1 MIRVASREAVSGTLE
16 ASPVDRRSARVLSR
30 FGEADRPAAFWVTL
44 WLVVAAA
51 EFGAL
56 VPVIWSHG
64 EPVDAWQV
72 VFRLIGGS
80 FAACGLI
87 AWHRRPDS
95 RSGLLMTATGFGFL
109 TSPLLAQIEAG
120 SAQTAAIVTSDLWA
134 IPFSALMLTFLTGGR
149 LVSSIDRWAVASFVL
164 PLIVLQVVWLLF
176 LEEDGNILLAF
187 PDAQIAGGVDKAQRA
202 LSGVACAFTIALI
215 ALQWH
220 AASRPRRRALL
231 PSVAGAV
238 ALALFAA
245 LVTNDL
251 VTGARSDVLLWLAVT
266 SLVAVPV
273 AFLAGLLRSRL
284 ARGGLTDLFRELR
297 MMRGPAL
304 QGALAKT
311 LGDPDLVVA
320 YRIPGQA
327 AYVRS
332 DGAPVT
338 MPRHGEHRRIV
349 PVEHNGREI
358 AALVYDASLDD
369 DPELVEAVSAA
380 AAIAL
385 ENEHL
390 QAEAEERLSELRAS
404 RERLVAAG
412 DAERRRLERDLHDG
426 AQQRLVAIAMQLRF
440 LQGRIRDDPSTAEQL
455 AGTASDELA
464 KSLAELRELAR
475 GIHPAVLDHG
485 LDAALE
491 SLASRSPVPATVHY
505 ETAEPFP
512 APVELAG
519 YFIASEALTNVAK
532 YARATSASI
541 RVTRHGG
548 RAVIEIADDG
558 VGGADATRGSGLR
571 GLTDRVEALD
581 GTLRVV
587 SPAGGGTVVVAELPC
602 GS

>member
-1 MIRVASREAVSGTLE
+1 
-16 ASPVDRRSARVLSR
+16 
-30 FGEADRPAAFWVTL
+30 
-44 WLVVAAA
+44 
-51 EFGAL
+51 
-56 VPVIWSHG
+56 
-64 EPVDAWQV
+64 
-72 VFRLIGGS
+72 
-80 FAACGLI
+80 
-87 AWHRRPDS
+87 
-95 RSGLLMTATGFGFL
+95 
-109 TSPLLAQIEAG
+109 
-120 SAQTAAIVTSDLWA
+120 
-134 IPFSALMLTFLTGGR
+134 
-149 LVSSIDRWAVASFVL
+149 
-164 PLIVLQVVWLLF
+164 LLF
-176 LEEDGNILLAF
+176 LEEDGNVLLAF
-187 PDAQIAGGVDKAQRA
+187 PDAQIAGGIDKAQRA
-202 LSGVACAFTIALI
+202 LSGAACAFTIVLI
-215 ALQWH
+215 ALQWY

-231 PSVAGAV
+231 PSVAGAG

-297 MMRGPAL
+297 TMRGPAL

-311 LGDPDLVVA
+311 LGDPELVVA
-320 YRIPGQA
+320 YRIPGQD

-338 MPRHGEHRRIV
+338 IPRAGEHRRIV

-385 ENEHL
+385 ENEQL
-390 QAEAEERLSELRAS
+390 Q
-404 RERLVAAG
+404 AAG
-412 DAERRRLERDLHDG
+412 DAERRRLESDLHDG
-426 AQQRLVAIAMQLRF
+426 AQQRLVAIAMQLNF
-440 LQGRIRDDPSTAEQL
+440 LRGRIREDPSTAEQL

-475 GIHPAVLDHG
+475 GSHPAVLDHG

-541 RVTRHGG
+541 RVTR
-548 RAVIEIADDG
+548 
-558 VGGADATRGSGLR
+558 
-571 GLTDRVEALD
+571 
-581 GTLRVV
+581 
-587 SPAGGGTVVVAELPC
+587 
-602 GS
+602 